1 MSVTRVLEFFAIK
14 LKEDIQHELVEVMK
28 KKSKNGFSG
37 DTRLGASIRIE
48 YLQKGD
54 EIYGFNLYINDYYYW
69 VNKGRK
75 AGKGVSKEGQE
86 KLAMW
91 VKTRGLIPQIAKRT
105 DKRIKSI
112 KNKKV
117 RQGAKKLSMDK
128 RIKSFVF
135 VISQKI
141 KKKGYEATH
150 FFDKVINDGRVPKL
164 LDYIKEAY
172 QQELDLEIR
181 S

>member
-105 DKRIKSI
+105 DKRIK
-112 KNKKV
+112 
-117 RQGAKKLSMDK
+117 KLSMDK